1 MVTEKQFAQAKRKY
15 NEIMN
20 CLGYE
25 HLTLGERLSENTEDW
40 NLRDMVA
47 ECDYV
52 LSTYYE
58 VGHCNE
64 ELKHEDYKEW
74 RSHVGKLKRFIAHWL
89 PYAQD
94 MACAQGHCS
103 KYD

>member
-1 MVTEKQFAQAKRKY
+1 
-15 NEIMN
+15 
-20 CLGYE
+20 
-25 HLTLGERLSENTEDW
+25 
-40 NLRDMVA
+40 
-47 ECDYV
+47 V

>member
-20 CLGYE
+20 CLCRE
-25 HLTLGERLSENTEDW
+25 HLTIGERLSEGTENW
-40 NLRDMVA
+40 NLLDMVA
-47 ECDYV
+47 ECDYQ

-64 ELKHEDYKEW
+64 ELKHEDYKIW
-74 RSHVGKLKRFIAHWL
+74 RSETGKLKRFIAHWL
-89 PYAQD
+89 PYTEG
-94 MACAQGHCS
+94 MACTQGHCS
-103 KYD
+103 VYD